1 MADSDP
7 QFTPKERWTL
17 TIRIAVSAIFLGA
30 ALFVILRNT
39 YPDATTKWAF
49 GIAGLVIGYWLR

>member
-1 MADSDP
+1 MAENDP

-17 TIRIAVSAIFLGA
+17 IIRMAVSAIFLGA

-49 GIAGLVIGYWLR
+49 GIAGLIIGYWLR

>member
-1 MADSDP
+1 MADSDA

-17 TIRIAVSAIFLGA
+17 VVRIVVSCIFLFA

>member
-1 MADSDP
+1 MAESDP
-7 QFTPKERWTL
+7 QFTPRERWTL
-17 TIRIAVSAIFLGA
+17 VVRIAVSVIFLGA

-49 GIAGLVIGYWLR
+49 GIAGLIIGYWLR